1 MSPGIIIGIV
11 CALGACV
18 LLVKLLHDL
27 IVWVYQEGRERG
39 RTDAEKAFLGYEKGA
54 NEARQQIWRD
64 EARR

>member
-11 CALGACV
+11 CALGAYV

-39 RTDAEKAFLGYEKGA
+39 RTDTEKAFLGYEKGA
-54 NEARQQIWRD
+54 DEARQQIWRD
-64 EARR
+64 EARK